1 MLQYTCL
8 RPLWVR
14 AEHSMYLTARILL
27 ANLIPCSR
35 FTGDR
40 PWEAS
45 CPIASLFSRRS
56 ILVPTINVA
65 TLAIMLTSCTLLHHG
80 WNQNLYFNVLVNKI
94 MWFECKLSK
103 WKLKGTK
110 YYLHKKTK
118 RFSML
123 QFYNVLEGKWLLS
136 VCLQVYIHFS
146 WKSQTQ
152 HNNNLSQLI
161 EILKA
166 VIIHLDNNDLV
177 VIVSSWGTE
186 LL

>member
-80 WNQNLYFNVLVNKI
+80 WNQNLYFNVLANKI

-110 YYLHKKTK
+110 YYLHKKNKT
-118 RFSML
+118 FFYVTIL
-123 QFYNVLEGKWLLS
+123 QCFRRKMTFVGLFASVHSLQLEES
-136 VCLQVYIHFS
+136 D
-146 WKSQTQ
+146 T
-152 HNNNLSQLI
+152 
-161 EILKA
+161 
-166 VIIHLDNNDLV
+166 
-177 VIVSSWGTE
+177 T
-186 LL
+186 